1 MTPMKEGW
9 RGQSHEA
16 TCVNSTRGKN
26 NDRSTNTYRPH
37 WKKGARIMRESGQA
51 PNMRKVVFPPHNKSN
66 RLS

>member
-1 MTPMKEGW
+1 VIGKA
-9 RGQSHEA
+9 HEA
-16 TCVNSTRGKN
+16 PGFIYTWLKN